1 MRINDT
7 SYGLYSYQKQQ
18 NRLNHIPTNT
28 TKKTS
33 SSASV
38 EISSRGREISQ
49 ALMSE
54 QAQRQQRVQELKQQ
68 IAAGTYQV
76 DSGKVADKLIDFWKG
91 TSR

>member
-7 SYGLYSYQKQQ
+7 NYGLYSYQKQQ
-18 NRLNHIPTNT
+18 NRTNHIPANT

-33 SSASV
+33 SSANV

-49 ALMSE
+49 AMMSE
-54 QAQRQQRVQELKQQ
+54 QAQRQKRVQELKQQ
-68 IAAGTYQV
+68 ISDGTYQV
-76 DSGKVADKLIDFWKG
+76 DSSKVADKMVDFWKA